1 MMKKFIILLGMLTA
15 IVGCS
20 SDDAANFYFDFIAV
34 ESVSEIPEAFVVNQA
49 DTIEVSYLRP
59 STCHSFDGFD
69 IEKNGDL
76 REITII
82 NKVVEENNGC
92 PNLESDVRT
101 APLIFNPE
109 EAGNVTLKFYTGT
122 DEAGNPTFLTFDVPI
137 VE

>member
-1 MMKKFIILLGMLTA
+1 MMKKLIILLGMLAA

-34 ESVSEIPEAFVVNQA
+34 ESVSEIPEAFVVNQT

-59 STCHSFDGFD
+59 SACHSFDGFD
-69 IEKNGDL
+69 IERNGDI
-76 REITII
+76 RKITII

-92 PNLESDVRT
+92 SNLGNDLRT

-109 EAGNVTLKFYTGT
+109 EAGNVTLKFYTGN
-122 DEAGNPTFLTFDVPI
+122 DEAGNPTFLIFDVPI